1 MMIVFVY
8 GKIQKNGRG
17 EANITKVSQPAAG
30 PRIRAV

>member
-17 EANITKVSQPAAG
+17 EANITKSYRVLLVFV
-30 PRIRAV
+30 ID